1 VHDAYQDLNGSSV
14 HRELKHLDA
23 AIQSVLGL
31 NERVL
36 HQASPML
43 QLARI
48 ADKQISEAT
57 LRSFLGSFGFS
68 GERMDTPA
76 VQSNQY

>member
-1 VHDAYQDLNGSSV
+1 MPALRSPAKSGKSPTKLLINVDLPAPFIPSKPIRDG
-14 HRELKHLDA
+14 H
-23 AIQSVLGL
+23 
-31 NERVL
+31 
-36 HQASPML
+36 ASPML

-68 GERMDTPA
+68 GEAMLSA
-76 VQSNQY
+76 